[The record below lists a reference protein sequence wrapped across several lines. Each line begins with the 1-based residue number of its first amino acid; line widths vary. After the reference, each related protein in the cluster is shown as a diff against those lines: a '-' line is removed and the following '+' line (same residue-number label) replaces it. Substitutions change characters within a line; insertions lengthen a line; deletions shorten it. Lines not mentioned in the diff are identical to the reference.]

1 MFAVMRHVLKPIVIF
16 LFFVQGNLC
25 FAQEPLTM
33 HLTEK
38 DDVPCLECYTI
49 IQDSNNLMWLA
60 GNTGLFSYNGESFT
74 EHSITDQK
82 GQSVFNLS
90 EDEQGTI
97 WCNNLHGQI
106 LRAPNGKQLSLFKD
120 LNNILKGSLAQLHHV
135 DQNLVVSWSQGLL
148 VLNKSTGEAIFKY
161 SLDII
166 HSQAVEGKLYFITQM
181 GEVYQLTD
189 NELVLLY
196 KFKTKN
202 SIRYPY
208 FLKVNGE
215 LAISSIENQQLQI
228 QLFGQEEQLKK
239 FSGFT
244 ELKNVRIAQVTYL
257 GDEMWFA
264 TDNGVLIYES
274 QNGDYHLKNH
284 ILEEFFI
291 TSVTKDKDSNYWL
304 STLRNGVFLIPNIAL
319 EKLTL
324 DWLKGSISS
333 MAKTDSL
340 LVLSTTK
347 GEIILMGID
356 TMEVVDSLR
365 LPDKS
370 VINKIFFNPF
380 TNRIIVSTNGDGS
393 YSLDLATKRLIPQ
406 NRKYDVSKDLAFL
419 NERES
424 IYLTYNKSVLYNNSK
439 SKEIDSSVI
448 MQKRPYAVVADT
460 LTKESYIA
468 YIDELVHYD
477 SLWRHTTIRYK
488 DHPIYVSNLARTV
501 DGIVWG
507 SNPKHGIIG
516 IKNREVVK
524 TFNLKDGL
532 LGTNIQN
539 LESDGHNLWLNTQH
553 GIQLVDTQTGD
564 IKSITGRDGVPN
576 NLVDIKVVKNQVFAA
591 SQKDLFL
598 FDKNVQTS
606 FKQIRVPD
614 MYFTQIKLNNKD
626 TTIQSTYI
634 LPHQTNA
641 ISFGFHANTFRSSE
655 FVSYE
660 YQLQGLDTTWLTT
673 NKSPVTYESLPPGK
687 FTFNIRPVSSEQKGK
702 TLSVDVSIARP
713 FWSTWWFFTLN
724 FLVVGVSV
732 GLYFKHKIRTKEEEK
747 QKELASLIK
756 DKRLTN
762 LKLENLRS
770 QMNPHFM
777 FNALNSIQLYI
788 INNEK
793 DLARTYLVKFS
804 RLIRIYLEHGQKNE
818 VTLAEEIEALKLYLQ
833 LEKIRFEE
841 KLDLSI
847 QVAPEVDVNGTKIP
861 SIFIQPYV
869 ENAIKH
875 GLRREAKQNKL
886 SISFDF
892 NDAQTELVCTIKDN
906 GIGINASEEQKKS
919 REHKPFANR
928 ANMERVELYNLKRS
942 KKIQLEVIDL
952 KILGQQGTLV
962 TINIPLQKNG

>member
-1 MFAVMRHVLKPIVIF
+1 
-16 LFFVQGNLC
+16 
-25 FAQEPLTM
+25 M

-135 DQNLVVSWSQGLL
+135 DQSLVVSWSQGLL

-244 ELKNVRIAQVTYL
+244 ELKNVRIAQVAYL

-274 QNGDYHLKNH
+274 QNGDYQLKNH

-477 SLWRHTTIRYK
+477 SLWRHTSIRYK
-488 DHPIYVSNLARTV
+488 DHPIYVSNLANTV

-626 TTIQSTYI
+626 TAIQSTYR